1 MTENPNKIQRLQ
13 LENFTCFERADL
25 EFSPGINI
33 FIGENGTGKT
43 HLLKVMYFLR
53 FYTSSSSKIKPIN
66 ELFGVDVYKLRRN
79 TTFSLQAKIES
90 FNENIFSLHYPL
102 SSLEVKNAF
111 EIYTNLEEQELPNID
126 SLFIPVNEILSWQK
140 GFASLYLR
148 REVSFDRLYLDIAL
162 ALGLGILKNSALE
175 EAKKLAQEIRKAIKA
190 EVFQRDE
197 RFYFKFDDL
206 DTELEAPVVA
216 QGINKLGQLY
226 YLILNGSLTK
236 DTILFWDE
244 PETGLNPKYIK
255 VVAQFL
261 QTLANAGVQIFVAT
275 HDYLLTHYLSLTA
288 EYREQTQAPDMKFFA
303 LYKGE
308 NGTEIEPG
316 ATLAEIQN
324 DAILEEYAAIHD
336 MQLRLY
342 QKQFEKI

>member
-1 MTENPNKIQRLQ
+1 MSENPNKIKRLQ
-13 LENFTCFERADL
+13 LENFTCFERVDL
-25 EFSPGINI
+25 EFSPGVNV

-43 HLLKVMYFLR
+43 HLLKAAYSLGKYNYGNEFTFPPQYEEDWKPEDLLDVFKV
-53 FYTSSSSKIKPIN
+53 SS
-66 ELFGVDVYKLRRN
+66 R
-79 TTFSLQAKIES
+79 
-90 FNENIFSLHYPL
+90 
-102 SSLEVKNAF
+102 
-111 EIYTNLEEQELPNID
+111 TNLLRSNLNSKMFSVFVERTGKPKVGYGTPDYSNKY
-126 SLFIPVNEILSWQK
+126 LFIPVVEMLSWQK
-140 GFASLYLR
+140 GFQSLYQK
-148 REVSFDRLYLDIAL
+148 REVSFDRTYYDL
-162 ALGLGILKNSALE
+162 AVSLGLGILKNTALE
-175 EAKKLAQEIRKAIKA
+175 EAKTLAAAIREAIKA

-206 DTELEAPVVA
+206 DAELEAPVVA

-261 QTLANAGVQIFVAT
+261 QTLTNAGVQIFVAT
-275 HDYLLTHYLSLTA
+275 HDYLLTHYLSLAA

-303 LYKGE
+303 LYKGK
-308 NGTEIEPG
+308 NGTEIETG

-324 DAILEEYAAIHD
+324 DAILEEYAAYYD
-336 MQLRLY
+336 LENEY
-342 QKQFEKI
+342 FKQTVIGPRI